1 MKPIYSEEKIV
12 NAVGR
17 LGKDDN
23 GEFII
28 VIEMKDDTI
37 IKSLDE
43 LAEIAEGSMV
53 QFKSVD
59 VEA

>member
-1 MKPIYSEEKIV
+1 MKPVYSEERLV
-12 NAVGR
+12 NAIGR
-17 LGKDDN
+17 LEKDDN

-28 VIEMKDDTI
+28 VIEMKDEII
-37 IKSLDE
+37 IKSLSE
-43 LAEIAEGSMV
+43 MAEKAEGSMV